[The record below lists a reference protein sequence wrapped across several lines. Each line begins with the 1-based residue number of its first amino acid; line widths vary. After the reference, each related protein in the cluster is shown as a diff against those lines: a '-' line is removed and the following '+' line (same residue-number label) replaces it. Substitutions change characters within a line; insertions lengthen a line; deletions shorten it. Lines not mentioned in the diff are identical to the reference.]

1 MIDLAML
8 QVVRDFVAI
17 FGVIAGFSYYV
28 LAVRNTR
35 KNQQLQLETRQA
47 QLFMSL
53 YNRFSE
59 TEYNE
64 KLNEFLTSEWDTWK
78 DMYDKSV
85 PTADPKAYSRMMS
98 LLHYFEGIGVLVQRK
113 QIDPDLVA
121 DLMSNTTLQVW
132 NKFKPILEEVR
143 EVFKRPSSFEGFEY
157 LAEQIMKHRPENIDS
172 NIKII

>member
-1 MIDLAML
+1 MVEASLINLVEL
-8 QVVRDFVAI
+8 GVLVVGV
-17 FGVIAGFSYYV
+17 VIA
-28 LAVRNTR
+28 L
-35 KNQQLQLETRQA
+35 QQLRDIQQTRQTE
-47 QLFMSL
+47 LFMTL

-64 KLNEFLTSEWDTWK
+64 KLNEFLTSEWVSWK
-78 DMYDKSV
+78 DMHKKSG
-85 PTADPKAYSRMMS
+85 PTTEPKTYSRMIS

-143 EVFKRPSSFEGFEY
+143 EVFERPSSFEGFEY
-157 LAEQIMKHRPENIDS
+157 LAEQMMKHRPENIGS

>member
-1 MIDLAML
+1 MIDLVML
-8 QVVRDFVAI
+8 QVVRDLVAI
-17 FGVIAGFSYYV
+17 FGVIAGLIYYV
-28 LAVRNTR
+28 LSVRDTK

-53 YNRFSE
+53 YNSFSE

-64 KLNEFLTSEWDTWK
+64 KLIEFLTSEWDTWK
-78 DMYDKSV
+78 DLNDKSG
-85 PTADPKAYSRMMS
+85 PTVDPKAYSRMTS

-113 QIDPDLVA
+113 QIDPELVS

-132 NKFKPILEEVR
+132 NKFKPILEEIR

-157 LAEQIMKHRPENIDS
+157 LAEQMMKHRPENIGS
-172 NIKII
+172 NI

>member
-1 MIDLAML
+1 MVEASLVNL
-8 QVVRDFVAI
+8 VELGVLVV
-17 FGVIAGFSYYV
+17 GVIIA
-28 LAVRNTR
+28 L
-35 KNQQLQLETRQA
+35 QQLRDIKQTRQTE
-47 QLFMSL
+47 LFMSL

-64 KLNEFLTSEWDTWK
+64 KLNEFLTSEWDSWK
-78 DMYDKSV
+78 DMYKKSG
-85 PTADPKAYSRMMS
+85 PTTEPKKYSRMMS

-113 QIDPDLVA
+113 QIDLDLVA

-157 LAEQIMKHRPENIDS
+157 LAEQMIQHRPEDYRS
-172 NIKII
+172 NINMM

>member
-1 MIDLAML
+1 MIEITLPIVL
-8 QVVRDFVAI
+8 QIFQTVGIFV
-17 FGVIAGFSYYV
+17 GFIYYIMT
-28 LAVRNTR
+28 LRNTR

-53 YNRFSE
+53 YNSFSE

-78 DMYDKSV
+78 DLNDNSG
-85 PTADPKAYSRMMS
+85 PTVDPKAYSRMMS

-132 NKFKPILEEVR
+132 KKFKPILEEVR
-143 EVFKRPSSFEGFEY
+143 EVFKSPSSFEGFEY
-157 LAEQIMKHRPENIDS
+157 LAEQMMKHRPENIGT
-172 NIKII
+172 NIKTI